1 MGICTT
7 TTDMRGM
14 GSRHGQPG
22 MRNETVAAALAAAAS
37 LVIRRTSDQILQ
49 SRCKCLWGARAEDCA
64 LVEHLQ
70 AAGWHCDRSEPV
82 CLVSLA
88 QGFQA
93 AVSLGD
99 VRSIKIF
106 PYK

>member
-37 LVIRRTSDQILQ
+37 LVIRRTSGQILQ
-49 SRCKCLWGARAEDCA
+49 SRCTCLWGARRRLCPCRTPASRGVA
-64 LVEHLQ
+64 LCTVRT
-70 AAGWHCDRSEPV
+70 CY
-82 CLVSLA
+82 LVGIA
-88 QGFQA
+88 RAYQE
-93 AVSLGD
+93 AVS
-99 VRSIKIF
+99 
-106 PYK
+106 